1 MVGNKDM
8 YCQNKIVHTI
18 QAGEKR
24 TQREMQIQSL
34 RSAVDKTKQ
43 LMQLSST
50 NYLEVLT
57 AQQSLL
63 NAELSGVKD
72 SFDQIQSVVSLLIK
86 ML

>member
-1 MVGNKDM
+1 MFK
-8 YCQNKIVHTI
+8 YKA
-18 QAGEKR
+18 AGEKR

-43 LMQLSST
+43 LMQLSSA

-72 SFDQIQSVVSLLIK
+72 SFDQIQSVVSLYQALGGGRGESNFK
-86 ML
+86 